1 MRRLLGRMAVL
12 VGATL
17 LVTGYARAED
27 TTGRVTDSQ
36 GKLPTVATQQIEE
49 PGQLGEESSLE
60 PAEPDVL
67 QTHEVQEPT
76 PEEKQ
81 RAAVAQRQAQAEE
94 QAMAARVR
102 GLETLIQKEEQD
114 LAQRLAHAAKLRAD
128 GLAKNDEKILQQAE
142 QLERQSLEYYL
153 KRIKQFESMNVT
165 AGESS
170 VRSPQQQQPTRRAQP
185 SPPPTRSAQPQ
196 VRPQQP
202 SQGTSS
208 SVINRNYRSSQTTRT
223 RR

>member
-1 MRRLLGRMAVL
+1 MAVV

-17 LVTGYARAED
+17 LITGYARAED
-27 TTGRVTDSQ
+27 TTGRVTDSPS
-36 GKLPTVATQQIEE
+36 KLPTVATQQNEE
-49 PGQLGEESSLE
+49 PVQLGEESSLE
-60 PAEPDVL
+60 PSEPAVL

-142 QLERQSLEYYL
+142 QFERQSLEYYL
-153 KRIKQFESMNVT
+153 KRVKQFESMNVT

-170 VRSPQQQQPTRRAQP
+170 VRSPQQQQQQPTRRAQP
-185 SPPPTRSAQPQ
+185 SAPATRSAQPQ
-196 VRPQQP
+196 VRQQP

-208 SVINRNYRSSQTTRT
+208 SVINRNYRSSQSPRT